1 MKSQFRLL
9 AAGAALAMSVA
20 GLAGCAGD
28 RTETAAA
35 GDGGG
40 DYEVVFIEQ
49 NTGNVYFDRMA
60 EGMQKAADDLGFTL
74 TVTGPST
81 AGAADQVPIIE
92 DQITKG
98 VDAILIQATDPAAV
112 QAALKKAVAKGI
124 EVFTVNQDELAEVR
138 EAAVTPLDFSIVS
151 KEQLDLLSELMGGE
165 GEFAILSATTTAP
178 FQKSVVDGI
187 EDLLENDPAYAKL
200 KLVKVAYGD
209 DEPQKSTTETQALM
223 SAYPN
228 LKALL
233 SPTTV
238 GLSAAAQAVASS
250 GRAGDLIVTGLG
262 TPDQMRKFVEDGTV
276 EAFQLW
282 NPSDQ
287 GTVAAY
293 LAYQTLEGEV
303 DPSPGT
309 TFDVSDFGTMEINE
323 DGVVFVADELT
334 TFNADNIDDFH
345 F

>member
-1 MKSQFRLL
+1 MKSQLRMV
-9 AAGAALAMSVA
+9 ATGVALSMSVA
-20 GLAGCAGD
+20 GLAGCASNEGGK
-28 RTETAAA
+28 EA
-35 GDGGG
+35 GAEGE
-40 DYEVVFIEQ
+40 YEIVFIEQ

-60 EGMQKAADDLGFTL
+60 EGMQKAADDLGFKL

-112 QAALKKAVAKGI
+112 QASLEKAKAKGI

-138 EAAVTPLDFSIVS
+138 AAAVTPLDFGIVP

-178 FQKSVVDGI
+178 FQKSVVEGI
-187 EDLLENDPAYAKL
+187 EQLLEEDPAYSDL
-200 KLVKVAYGD
+200 ELVKIAYGD
-209 DEPQKSTTETQALM
+209 DEPQKSTTETQALL
-223 SAYPN
+223 SAYPD
-228 LKALL
+228 LDAIL

-238 GLSAAAQAVASS
+238 GLSAAAQAVAS
-250 GRAGDLIVTGLG
+250 AGKGDDLVVTGLG
-262 TPDQMRKFVEDGTV
+262 TPDQMRKFVKDGTV

-287 GTVAAY
+287 GTAAGY

-303 DPSPGT
+303 DPEPGT
-309 TFDVSDFGTMEINE
+309 TFEVPDMGTLEIN
-323 DGVVFVADELT
+323 DSGVVFVADELS
-334 TFNADNIDDFH
+334 TFNADNIDEYRF
-345 F
+345 